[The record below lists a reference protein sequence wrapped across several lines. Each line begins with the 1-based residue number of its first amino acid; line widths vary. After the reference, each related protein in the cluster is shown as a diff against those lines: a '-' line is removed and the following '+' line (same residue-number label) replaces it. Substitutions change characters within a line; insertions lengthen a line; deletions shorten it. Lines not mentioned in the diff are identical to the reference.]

1 MDKILSQQEV
11 NTLLNSPAGAE
22 QNGDSSHAGT
32 AVGKL
37 TVYNFRRPERFPK
50 PVLTSL
56 QRIHDRFCTNAAAS
70 FSGYFRTATEMTVV
84 SAEQSTY
91 GDFLKSL
98 ADPTCVSTLAMR
110 PLQGTA
116 ILELTADIAFP
127 LIDGWRRRLEPQDNG
142 D

>member
-22 QNGDSSHAGT
+22 QNGDSSHSGAI
-32 AVGKL
+32 VGKL

-50 PVLTSL
+50 PVLSAL

-98 ADPTCVSTLAMR
+98 AADLGLAPDVESTKHHHHHHH
-110 PLQGTA
+110 
-116 ILELTADIAFP
+116 
-127 LIDGWRRRLEPQDNG
+127 G
-142 D
+142 DDHTHTHEGGGHDHHH